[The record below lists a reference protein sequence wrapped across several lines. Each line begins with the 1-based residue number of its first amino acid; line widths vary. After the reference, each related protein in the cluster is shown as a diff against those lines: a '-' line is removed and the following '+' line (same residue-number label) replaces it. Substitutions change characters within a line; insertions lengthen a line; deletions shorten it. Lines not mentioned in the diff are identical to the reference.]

1 MFSLEDLEG
10 SAEGED
16 LEGSAEEDL
25 GGEALSLAS
34 KLGKLGI
41 VEGDSGAAV
50 SAAAAGAAAVA
61 VAVASPSPDS
71 SLGFEEDA
79 EVLAES
85 SSCFCTFFRRSK
97 RSLAVGLASFLA
109 FPPIVLFF
117 VFVVFASVA
126 SDAEV
131 AVGVLVLVVF
141 GGSSPSP
148 LAVVVPRFSH
158 LVGGLSLRSLV
169 FLVGVVGIK
178 EELEREEGGEG
189 SLQSRLGEERL
200 E

>member
-41 VEGDSGAAV
+41 VEEDSGAAV

-109 FPPIVLFF
+109 FPPIVLF
-117 VFVVFASVA
+117 FVVFASVA

>member
-41 VEGDSGAAV
+41 VEEDSGAAV

-109 FPPIVLFF
+109 FPPIVF

-169 FLVGVVGIK
+169 FLV
-178 EELEREEGGEG
+178 
-189 SLQSRLGEERL
+189 
-200 E
+200 